1 MRIRTGYAFRSAYGK
16 FDAVISRLKEIG
28 ETSAVIADTS
38 STFGWTRWRKAAT
51 KAGLRPIYG
60 VEIAVTRS
68 IHAKKPAVDFW
79 TFLAKDKVSPLN
91 ELILLATSQFRYQPL
106 LTVEQALAAEGVI
119 RIIGHRSAISEIEPA
134 ADTYVGL
141 SPSVYR
147 GYYDAAKA
155 KGHKFVACSDN
166 RYPRPEDRHAYEIV
180 CGRWANSQ
188 AYPQHILSKEEWKKA
203 VSHIATEK
211 ALGAAWTA
219 RRYIETSCV
228 AELPLGSLVKP
239 ERPATLRAM
248 CEEGAAKLGCDL
260 TRPEYAARLDRELKL
275 IEEKDFEDYF
285 YIIADLCTWSR
296 ERMLVGPARGSSCG
310 SLVCYLLQIT
320 TIDPIPYGLIFERFI
335 DVSRNDLPDIDI
347 DFSDV
352 RRDMA
357 FKYVEEKYG
366 RERVAR
372 LGSVAVL
379 KPKSLLK
386 AAGIALDIPI
396 WKIDPVKDNILDRS
410 SGDARALQATED
422 TLKDTEAGRALLSSF
437 PEIMEAVA
445 CEGHPTHPGKHAAGI
460 VIMDTAVTD
469 YVSIDANSGV
479 VHCDKKD
486 AEELGLLKIDALG
499 LTQLSIFED
508 TLELIGK
515 PFSFIDTIPLD
526 DPKAFEVLNKG
537 HYAGIFQFNG
547 MALQS
552 ISEKVTISHLE
563 DIISITALARP
574 GPLNSGGT
582 NQWIRIKRGEE
593 PISYPHPLFEPYLK
607 TTLGIVAY
615 QEQVME
621 IGRQIGG
628 LTWEDVTA
636 LRKAMS
642 KSLGAEFFNQYGDRW
657 KAGARAK
664 GLPEAILDKVWD
676 DLCAYGAWAFNRSHS
691 VAYGIVSYYCCWFK
705 AHYPLEFAAATLSHT
720 DKFETQIKV
729 LRDIRDEGVGYLPAD
744 IDISQKKWTVGYHD
758 GKKTL
763 VGPLTAVRGVGPKL
777 CQQILSARARQEPVP
792 PRAAKLFENPK
803 TNISSLYPVG
813 DRVKEIVPDLHAINI
828 FSPVTP
834 IKDVRLTGEEYEILI
849 IGVLVM
855 IKPRDD
861 NEDMNIAKR
870 GYEIKEGPTAY
881 LNLRIEDD
889 TDIIIGKINRWDYE
903 RWAQPIV
910 ERGRQGKA
918 IYALKGTCPKGFR
931 MITVKQVRYIGDLD
945 DTYDPAKAQKAREDR
960 ENIEEETDDDETE

>member
-1 MRIRTGYAFRSAYGK
+1 MRIRTGYSFRSATGK
-16 FDAVISRLKEIG
+16 LPDVIARLKEIG
-28 ETSAVIADTS
+28 ETVAVMTDTS
-38 STFGWTRWRKAAT
+38 STFGWVRWRKAAE
-51 KAGLRPIYG
+51 KAGLRPVYG
-60 VEIAVTRS
+60 VELAVTRS
-68 IHAKKPAVDFW
+68 IHAKKPAVDYW
-79 TFLAKDKVSPLN
+79 TFIAKDDVSKIN
-91 ELILLATSQFRYQPL
+91 ELVELATSQFRYVPL
-106 LTVEQALAAEGVI
+106 LTVEQACAAEGVFK
-119 RIIGHRSAISEIEPA
+119 IIGHRSEIAEIVPA
-134 ADTYVGL
+134 PDMFVAL

-147 GYYDAAKA
+147 GYYEAAKA
-155 KGHKFVACSDN
+155 VGHAFIAASDN
-166 RYPRPEDRHAYEIV
+166 RYPLPGDRHHYEII
-180 CGRWANSQ
+180 CGRMASTQ
-188 AYPQHILSKEEWKKA
+188 SYPQHILSPDEWRSA
-203 VSHIATEK
+203 VAHLDGEA
-211 ALGAAWTA
+211 ALDAAWA
-219 RRYIETSCV
+219 NRQGIEAGSV
-228 AELPLGSLVKP
+228 ASLPMGHLVVP
-239 ERPATLRAM
+239 ERPATLLEM
-248 CEEGAAKLGCDL
+248 CKAGAKKLGCDI
-260 TRPEYAARLDRELKL
+260 TRPEYAARLERELKL
-275 IEEKDFEDYF
+275 IAEKDFEDYF

-347 DFSDV
+347 DFSDTK
-352 RRDMA
+352 REMA
-357 FKYVEEKYG
+357 FRYMEEKYG

-372 LGSVAVL
+372 LGAVSVL
-379 KPKSLLK
+379 KPKSVLK
-386 AAGIALDIPI
+386 TAGMALDIPV
-396 WKIDPVKDNILDRS
+396 WKIEPVVDSILDRS

-437 PEIMEAVA
+437 PEIMHAVA
-445 CEGHPTHPGKHAAGI
+445 IEGHPSHTTKHAAGI
-460 VIMDTAVTD
+460 VITDKPVTQ
-469 YVSIDANSGV
+469 YVAIDANSNV

-486 AEELGLLKIDALG
+486 AEDLNLLKIDALG

-515 PFSFIDTIPLD
+515 GFDFLDTIPLD
-526 DPKAFEVLNKG
+526 DAAAFDVLNNG
-537 HYAGIFQFNG
+537 YFAGIFQFNG
-547 MALQS
+547 LALQS
-552 ISEKVTISHLE
+552 IAEKVKITHLE

-657 KAGARAK
+657 KAGAREK

-720 DKFETQIKV
+720 EKFETQIKV
-729 LRDIRDEGVGYLPAD
+729 LRDIRDEGVDYIPAD
-744 IDISQKKWTVGYHD
+744 IDISTKKWTVGNID
-758 GKKTL
+758 GKRTL

-803 TNISSLYPVG
+803 TNISSLYPVS

-828 FSPVTP
+828 FSPVTN
-834 IKDVRLTGEEYEILI
+834 IKDVRLTGEEFEILI

-855 IKPRDD
+855 IKPRDE

-870 GYEIKEGPTAY
+870 GYEIKDGKTAY

-903 RWAQPIV
+903 RWAQPII

-918 IYALKGTCPKGFR
+918 IYALKGKCPPGFR
-931 MITVKQVRYIGDLD
+931 MIQVKQVRYIGDMD
-945 DTYDPAKAQKAREDR
+945 DTYDPNKAQKAREDR
-960 ENIEEETDDDETE
+960 EEQEETEDDE